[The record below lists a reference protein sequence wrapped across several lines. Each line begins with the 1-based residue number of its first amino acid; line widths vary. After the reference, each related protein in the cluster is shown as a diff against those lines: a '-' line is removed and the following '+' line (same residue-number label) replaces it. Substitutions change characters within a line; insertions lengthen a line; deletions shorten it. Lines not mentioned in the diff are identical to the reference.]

1 MSATTPEPEYAY
13 WNVPA
18 TSFTITYSLGL
29 FHEIDFQVNEG
40 YRRIPHGGI
49 EVGGL
54 LFGQVEAND
63 IHIEAF
69 RSIDCEHALGPSF
82 VFSERDLAAL
92 REQLTATKSDPE
104 LAGFEVVGWFISHT
118 RSPLRMNDREAAL
131 FDEFFP
137 ENGRITVLAKPER
150 FQPTRFGFLVRN
162 EDGSVPR
169 DATDQAIILPL
180 SGRAARS
187 DDGPVAS
194 IPAPEPKPVPARPP
208 APVPAQAIP
217 RPVTPQPPPAT
228 ESPAETAEPLPPL
241 LRLPESTPQVPVVPA
256 QTVAHAEKREV
267 EQVTIPFSSTPPPIA
282 FSPPP
287 KQEQF
292 QPVEA
297 PPPST
302 DEIRKKRSDNLQI
315 ADIRLP
321 PEPSVDRIQERRQR
335 SNWRLAIILLSAA
348 ALGCGAGYWAYLQLP
363 SATIPLEMQTQRSAV
378 LVSWPPDQTRDVVYA
393 AIRIDDG
400 QQTPLTQEQKTT
412 GQATI
417 PTNSDNVKIELIARH
432 WMRESRGI
440 IRYVKAPAPQIQPA
454 SNR

>member
-18 TSFTITYSLGL
+18 TSFTVTYSLGL

-49 EVGGL
+49 EIGGL
-54 LFGQVEAND
+54 LFGQVQAND

-69 RSIDCEHALGPSF
+69 RLIDCEHALGPSF
-82 VFSERDLAAL
+82 VLSERDLAAL
-92 REQLTATKSDPE
+92 REQLAATKSDPE
-104 LAGFEVVGWFISHT
+104 LAGFEILGWFISHT
-118 RSPLRMNDREAAL
+118 RGPLRMNDREAAL
-131 FDEFFP
+131 FDELFP
-137 ENGRITVLAKPER
+137 ESGRITVLAKPER

-162 EDGSVPR
+162 ADGSLPR
-169 DATDQAIILPL
+169 DATDHAIILPL
-180 SGRAARS
+180 SGRAARTG
-187 DDGPVAS
+187 DGPVAS
-194 IPAPEPKPVPARPP
+194 IPAPEQKPVPARPP
-208 APVPAQAIP
+208 AHVPTQAIP
-217 RPVTPQPPPAT
+217 EPVISQPPPAAPALT
-228 ESPAETAEPLPPL
+228 ETVEPPSAPI
-241 LRLPESTPQVPVVPA
+241 RVPEPIRQAPVVLA
-256 QTVAHAEKREV
+256 QPVAHIEKREV
-267 EQVTIPFSSTPPPIA
+267 EQVSVPFSPTPPQTPLSA
-282 FSPPP
+282 SAE
-287 KQEQF
+287 QEPF
-292 QPVEA
+292 PPVET
-297 PPPST
+297 PHI

-378 LVSWPPDQTRDVVYA
+378 LVSWSPDQTRDVVYA

-400 QQTPLTQEQKTT
+400 QQTPLTQAQKTT

-440 IRYVKAPAPQIQPA
+440 IRYVKAPAPEIPPA